1 MVMLRRG
8 EGALEVRGSSLKEV
22 KVDLGSEGRWRVY

>member
-8 EGALEVRGSSLKEV
+8 EGALEVRGSSLKV